1 MSLNSSRS
9 ANSGERSKRS
19 LNSTS
24 SNPSNNS
31 GKKRKTG
38 NQKTLGMAWGSNS
51 RSSSRSSFRNS
62 PFSDFGSYM
71 VEKNRKL
78 QNQFDAGASSS
89 SHSALSSGKPIFH
102 GVSVFVDGFTIPSSQ
117 ELRGYMMRHGGHFEN
132 YFSRHRVTHIICSN
146 LPDSKIKNLRS
157 FSGGLPVVKPTWV
170 LDSVAANKLLSW
182 IPYQLDQ
189 LANETRNQ
197 PKLSAFFALKSI
209 PVFEDAVTHTT
220 YPLVPETEDSVFKGG
235 TSKDAVS
242 SEGGQ
247 YLEYTRQSSGE
258 IDDHQCENTNE
269 TIIEKPFSNDE
280 KSSEIKMEE
289 QSFSNQE
296 EECSIKNELQ
306 SSPHRPSASVSSYY
320 LDNARKESSS
330 TTVVG
335 CSNKGHSTLED
346 PNFVENYFKYS
357 RLHFIGT
364 WRNRYQK
371 RFPRLSNEFKH
382 TSSDLNASGVSQKN
396 VIIHMDMDC
405 FFVSVVIRN
414 NPELQDKPVA
424 VCHSNNPKGT
434 AEISSANYPA
444 RDYGVKAGIFVRD
457 AKALCPHLVIF
468 PYNFEAYEEAVSCDE
483 AFLEVMDSKEG
494 DPELLAS
501 IIRKEIFETTG
512 CTASAGIAGNL
523 LMARLATRSAKPNGQ
538 CYIPVDKVDDYLH
551 QLPIKALPGIGHV
564 LEEKLR
570 RRKVHTCGQL
580 RMISKESLQR
590 DFGTKTGDML
600 WNYCRGVDNR
610 VVGVIQES
618 KSIGAEVNWG
628 VRFNDL
634 KDSRHFLV
642 NLCKEVTLRLK
653 GCGVQGRTFTLK
665 MKKRRKDAGEP
676 AKYMGCGDCE
686 NLSHSMT
693 VPLATDDV
701 DVIQRIATQLF
712 GFFHIDVK
720 DIRGIGLQVSRLENA
735 DTAKQGHQRISIR
748 SWLTS
753 APATNEELCKTS
765 CLVRKERAVAD
776 GEKQSTDISLGQLS
790 NDSKRPSLQM
800 SPSSSNNEAP
810 LNQVS
815 ELPALCDLDM
825 GVLESL
831 PPELLSEIND
841 MYAGK
846 LSDFIR
852 KRKGKNENVSGTMC
866 TTSYEIYEGAINNGK
881 QLHCSIV
888 PIRKTPV
895 ENKVEK
901 TLDREIATE
910 NSLLQSSE
918 VEKVK
923 QYKIDEIQEVSVSG
937 AVSLNV
943 VDPASALE
951 KSDLMPS
958 SLSQVDISVLQQLPK
973 EMWVDILEQL
983 PVHRKPEHSSSAAL
997 DPLIA
1002 NAQESLC
1009 FKHTEN
1015 NSKSVDSVLGN
1026 NLWIGNPPQWVD
1038 KFKVSNC
1045 LLLNILAEMYYRS
1058 GSTGCLSS
1066 ILQCT
1071 LSKFLLPLDASSDG
1085 WDETI
1090 SSLCDLLKQYIKIKI
1105 ESDIEEIYVC
1115 FRLLKRFTMKSKLF
1129 LEAYNV
1135 VFPYLQAS
1143 AGENYGGSLQLS
1155 HAKE

>member
-1 MSLNSSRS
+1 
-9 ANSGERSKRS
+9 
-19 LNSTS
+19 
-24 SNPSNNS
+24 
-31 GKKRKTG
+31 
-38 NQKTLGMAWGSNS
+38 
-51 RSSSRSSFRNS
+51 
-62 PFSDFGSYM
+62 
-71 VEKNRKL
+71 
-78 QNQFDAGASSS
+78 
-89 SHSALSSGKPIFH
+89 
-102 GVSVFVDGFTIPSSQ
+102 
-117 ELRGYMMRHGGHFEN
+117 MRHGGHFEN

-170 LDSVAANKLLSW
+170 LDSVTANKLLSW

-468 PYNFEAYEEAVSCDE
+468 PYNFEAYEEVADQFYNILHKHCNKVQAVSCDE

-776 GEKQSTDISLGQLS
+776 GEKQITDISLGQLS

-800 SPSSSNNEAP
+800 NPSSSNNEAP

-846 LSDFIR
+846 LSDIIR